1 MNFQTPEMHPMLLAE
16 YLKIKTN
23 DKKKKT
29 KRAVKVFPTFDSA
42 CQNRAQGR
50 YSTSLSVS
58 RKLLKRGLKRI
69 KPDPNNGVKGGYA
82 YTYDTRVVYSNYIL
96 PITWG
101 LDQVESFFKRIKCPT
116 QVILA
121 TDGIYKDGDTEGRLK
136 FLENVKEFKYDVV
149 KGNHHFLLEE
159 ESIDELTTLTNSFLD
174 SLELL

>member
-23 DKKKKT
+23 DNKKKT